1 MMPLNRPAEFEKR
14 IRGLE
19 AGSIIWIKAELSGK
33 VETVKVTLEKK
44 K

>member
-1 MMPLNRPAEFEKR
+1 M
-14 IRGLE
+14 E
-19 AGSIIWIKAELSGK
+19 AGSIVWIKAELAGK